1 MSYIINSPNCPNC
14 VNFKIPVGK
23 HESATSILFKSKL
36 YFSHIQDTLDF
47 LAYIAKNEDEW
58 RACYVLECI
67 GGQSEDLIVT
77 IGKAFMLRYN
87 AISRKG

>member
-1 MSYIINSPNCPNC
+1 MIHLQLWKDGVFKFVYLKVFLKKNNYKNCIC
-14 VNFKIPVGK
+14 L
-23 HESATSILFKSKL
+23 LF
-36 YFSHIQDTLDF
+36 IQDTLDF

-67 GGQSEDLIVT
+67 GGQSEDVIVT

>member
-1 MSYIINSPNCPNC
+1 M
-14 VNFKIPVGK
+14 
-23 HESATSILFKSKL
+23 
-36 YFSHIQDTLDF
+36 DF

-87 AISRKG
+87 AINRKGLVIWNSLYLVLNYIVKKISY

>member
-1 MSYIINSPNCPNC
+1 M
-14 VNFKIPVGK
+14 NFKIRAGK
-23 HESATSILFKSKL
+23 RSQLRQFFLNPNYI
-36 YFSHIQDTLDF
+36 FSHIQDTLDF